1 VRDGELEA
9 FVRDPDGNSVEAVIH
24 EIPRQATI
32 DHLWIRVRDLD
43 ESRRFY
49 ESLAPWTGFE
59 SRGLGRFGAGFAGR
73 EGSFS
78 LIEDKPTED
87 VHVAFPASDNATVDA
102 FHRAALEAGYLDN
115 GLRAKG
121 SSTTP
126 ATTALSYSTPTATTS
141 RSSTTTG
148 SYRRFLPSVLTTR
161 RSATIATRLIIVPRM
176 KRSSRRG
183 IRTARA

>member
-32 DHLWIRVRDLD
+32 DHLWIRVPDLD

-59 SRGLGRFGAGFAGR
+59 SRGLRRFGAGFAGR
-73 EGSFS
+73 EGSLS

-115 GLRAKG
+115 GPPG
-121 SSTTP
+121 E
-126 ATTALSYSTPTATTS
+126 
-141 RSSTTTG
+141 
-148 SYRRFLPSVLTTR
+148 
-161 RSATIATRLIIVPRM
+161 RLVYHPGYYGAFVFDPDGNNIDVVNHNRP
-176 KRSSRRG
+176 
-183 IRTARA
+183 